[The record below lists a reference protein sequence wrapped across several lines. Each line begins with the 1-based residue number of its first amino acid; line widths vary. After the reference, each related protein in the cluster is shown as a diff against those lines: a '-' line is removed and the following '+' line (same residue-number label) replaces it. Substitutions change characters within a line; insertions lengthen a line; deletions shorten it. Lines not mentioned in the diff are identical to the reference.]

1 MREESHPPRD
11 LRVLLV
17 EDSED
22 DALLVQR
29 ELRRGGY
36 NLHCFRV
43 DTAKAMESALNQAW
57 DVIISDYVMP
67 QFNGFAALQLARQ
80 MGLDLPFII
89 VSGQIGEETAV
100 AAMKAGAH
108 DYVMKDRLARLV
120 PAVERELRE
129 AEVRRARR
137 ESQQALRESEER
149 FRQLAENIAL
159 AFVMTEQAAG
169 KASGKVS
176 YVSPAYENIFGC
188 SCQSLYDHPLAWV
201 EAICEEDR
209 PRVNAALPRMAEAEF
224 NEQFRI
230 VGADKSLRWIHYRA
244 FPVRDE
250 AGQVCRIAGIFE
262 DITERRRAQEQL
274 ETNAREL
281 QKTVEELRLAED
293 ELRASNEQLCRAR
306 EELEHRVEERTADL
320 RTANAEL
327 QGQII
332 ERRRLENELLEIAER
347 ERKRIGIDLHDELGQ
362 HLNGIALM
370 LKGLEL
376 KLANKSLSES
386 ADAAKIQGLVFNTIN
401 QAKAVAR
408 GLAQADLKTENLS
421 STLQDLAS
429 QTENLFPLSCHLK
442 ISGDIPAFPENTV
455 KQVYKIAQEAITNAV
470 KHGKANEVQVALV
483 RQNDQLVLTI
493 QNDGLPFPKARFQST
508 GMGLRIMQYRA
519 SVIGG
524 VFTIGPRVD
533 EDGTVV
539 TCTFPASA
547 EQAVPQGNSHNGERS
562 IME

>member
-1 MREESHPPRD
+1 MNKE
-11 LRVLLV
+11 LRLLLV

-29 ELRRGGY
+29 ELKRAGY
-36 NLHCFRV
+36 NLTCQRV
-43 DTAKAMESALNQAW
+43 DTAKAMEAALQQPW
-57 DVIISDYVMP
+57 DVLISDYVMP
-67 QFNGFAALQLARQ
+67 QFNGFAALQLASQ
-80 MGLDLPFII
+80 KGLDLPFII

-129 AEVRRARR
+129 AETRRARR
-137 ESQQALRESEER
+137 QSEQALRDSEER
-149 FRQLAENIAL
+149 FRQLADNIDL
-159 AFVMTEQAAG
+159 AFVMTEHAAC
-169 KASGKVS
+169 KPMGKVL
-176 YVSPAYENIFGC
+176 YVSPAYEKIFGR
-188 SCQSLYDHPLAWV
+188 SCESLYAQPLSWL
-201 EAICEEDR
+201 ETIYKDDR
-209 PRVNAALPRMAEAEF
+209 PRIEAALPTMVEAEF

-230 VGADKSLRWIHYRA
+230 VGNDESLQWIHYRA
-244 FPVRDE
+244 FPVRNE
-250 AGQVCRIAGIFE
+250 GGEVCRLAGIFE

-281 QKTVEELRLAED
+281 QKTVEELRKAED
-293 ELRASNEQLCRAR
+293 GLRASNEQLCRAR

-320 RTANAEL
+320 KTANAEL
-327 QGQII
+327 QRQMI

-376 KLANKSLSES
+376 KLANKALTES

-408 GLAQADLKTENLS
+408 GLAQADVRTDDLA
-421 STLQDLAS
+421 STLHDLAS
-429 QTENLFPLSCHLK
+429 QTQNLFQISCQVS
-442 ISGDIPAFPENTV
+442 INGNIPSFPESTV
-455 KQVYKIAQEAITNAV
+455 KQIYKIAQEAITNAV
-470 KHGKANEVQVALV
+470 KHGKATEVQLSLG

-493 QNDGLPFPKARFQST
+493 LNDGLPFPTARFQST

-519 SVIGG
+519 NVIGG
-524 VFTIGPRVD
+524 SFTVGPRV
-533 EDGTVV
+533 EEKEWTIV
-539 TCTFPASA
+539 TCIFPASGEVA
-547 EQAVPQGNSHNGERS
+547 LPHSSSANGERS
-562 IME
+562 VAE